1 METAKQDIES
11 VKRFFDINKEG
22 VKSIVGR
29 DNVQGPEGVNSIQ
42 TYKDIDLTLGII
54 DHLINNVH
62 SIDPNYTIN
71 LSSLTTLY
79 VENLFSEMREG
90 NDMPTVLEFAYKFD
104 ENPKLKFKEGL
115 KSDDMS
121 QKLLHLEKGDIS
133 VTEIGDSIKSLLIDN
148 ARQCKIKKA
157 KHDNSGN
164 LSAPWF
170 DTECVKAKNE
180 INSLGNQLKKEP
192 ENCEIRSS
200 LAVHKRIFKKI
211 VRQKKRR
218 YKENITDKMTTNHK
232 NQKDFWKLLNKL
244 SCKKLKPRHTCRI
257 TRY

>member
-11 VKRFFDINKEG
+11 EKRFFDINKEG

-90 NDMPTVLEFAYKFD
+90 NDMPTVLEFAYKFYSCIK
-104 ENPKLKFKEGL
+104 ERIKVSTKTSFSYFTSPKSYYSKE
-115 KSDDMS
+115 KYDARV
-121 QKLLHLEKGDIS
+121 Q
-133 VTEIGDSIKSLLIDN
+133 LIR
-148 ARQCKIKKA
+148 AKCIKK
-157 KHDNSGN
+157 SI
-164 LSAPWF
+164 S
-170 DTECVKAKNE
+170 
-180 INSLGNQLKKEP
+180 KEELYDLRDWRC
-192 ENCEIRSS
+192 ENGQS
-200 LAVHKRIFKKI
+200 
-211 VRQKKRR
+211 VRQMTVRNFSTK
-218 YKENITDKMTTNHK
+218 DKPGTLPMN
-232 NQKDFWKLLNKL
+232 
-244 SCKKLKPRHTCRI
+244 C
-257 TRY
+257 